1 MIRQGRIDVFGNN
14 LMDAVTLLGLVAA
27 ALTTTAFVPQ
37 LLKTWHSKS
46 AKDVSLGMLITFSIG
61 VFLWLIYGVYIQS
74 LPVIIANSVTFVLS
88 SINLILKIRY
98 EP

>member
-1 MIRQGRIDVFGNN
+1 MGRIYVFEGKSQ
-14 LMDAVTLLGLVAA
+14 MDAVTLLGLVAA
-27 ALTTTAFVPQ
+27 ALTTTAFLPQ
-37 LLKTWHSKS
+37 LLKTWRSKS
-46 AKDVSLGMLITFSIG
+46 AKDVSLWMLITFSTG

-98 EP
+98 ES

>member
-1 MIRQGRIDVFGNN
+1 
-14 LMDAVTLLGLVAA
+14 MDAVTLLGLVAA
-27 ALTTTAFVPQ
+27 ALTTTAFLPQ
-37 LLKTWHSKS
+37 LLKTWRSKS
-46 AKDVSLGMLITFSIG
+46 AKDVSLWMLITFSIG

-98 EP
+98 ES

>member
-1 MIRQGRIDVFGNN
+1 
-14 LMDAVTLLGLVAA
+14 MDAVTLLGLVAA

-37 LLKTWHSKS
+37 LFKTWRSKS
-46 AKDVSLGMLITFSIG
+46 AKDVSLWMLITFSIG

-88 SINLILKIRY
+88 SINLILKLRY
-98 EP
+98 ES

>member
-1 MIRQGRIDVFGNN
+1 
-14 LMDAVTLLGLVAA
+14 MDAVTLLGFVAA

-37 LLKTWHSKS
+37 LLKTWRSKS
-46 AKDVSLGMLITFSIG
+46 AKDVSLWMLITFSVG

-74 LPVIIANSVTFVLS
+74 LPVIIANSVTFILS

-98 EP
+98 ES

>member
-1 MIRQGRIDVFGNN
+1 MGRIHVFEGKSQ
-14 LMDAVTLLGLVAA
+14 MDAVTLLGLVAA
-27 ALTTTAFVPQ
+27 ALTTTAFLPQ
-37 LLKTWHSKS
+37 LLKTWRSKS
-46 AKDVSLGMLITFSIG
+46 AKDVSLWMLITFSIG

-98 EP
+98 ES

>member
-1 MIRQGRIDVFGNN
+1 
-14 LMDAVTLLGLVAA
+14 MDAVTLLGLVAA
-27 ALTTTAFVPQ
+27 ALTTTAFLPQ
-37 LLKTWHSKS
+37 LLKTWRSKS
-46 AKDVSLGMLITFSIG
+46 AKDVSLWMLITFSTG

-98 EP
+98 ES